1 MSEQKSITIASDLSR
16 LDDVNSFAEMLR
28 VWAPLEDSVYMN
40 LMMALNE
47 AACNAILHGNKLD
60 PEKQVIIR
68 ATRFEDHIT
77 LEVHDQGDGFDPDAL
92 PDPTLEENLLKSGGR
107 GIFIIRAYSDHSEFL
122 DEGRLLKL
130 KFNLK

>member
-1 MSEQKSITIASDLSR
+1 MSEQKSLTIASDLSR

-28 VWAPLEDSVYMN
+28 AWAPLEDSVYMN

-60 PEKQVIIR
+60 PDKQVIIR
-68 ATRFEDHIT
+68 ATRFGDHLT
-77 LEVHDQGDGFDPDAL
+77 LEIHDQGEGFDPDAL

-107 GIFIIRAYSDHSEFL
+107 GIFIIRAYSDHAEFL